1 MKIKKN
7 IYIKSKEISSPSNVP
22 DISSKAGM
30 GVTRIVRGKPL
41 SSNIVYFVL
50 KSTIRN
56 ISRT

>member
-1 MKIKKN
+1 MKIKKK
-7 IYIKSKEISSPSNVP
+7 YIKSKEISSPSNVP

-41 SSNIVYFVL
+41 SYNIL